1 LQDASETFLLLL
13 ITYLFANTLLGLR
26 RSRPENT
33 TCNSQKE
40 LSRVVE
46 EQASIIES
54 LKKDKSVL
62 VSSLQSLQNEHD
74 RVTKENQ
81 ILRKAVN
88 IQQERQNHAE
98 SELKAAHKYRDDAEE
113 KMRKLE
119 HLVLSLRYHLQAQ
132 HHSNNGN
139 DFLNNLP
146 PDVF

>member
-1 LQDASETFLLLL
+1 MD
-13 ITYLFANTLLGLR
+13 
-26 RSRPENT
+26 
-33 TCNSQKE
+33 
-40 LSRVVE
+40 

-54 LKKDKSVL
+54 LKKDKSTL
-62 VSSLQSLQNEHD
+62 DSSLQSLQSEHD

-98 SELKAAHKYRDDAEE
+98 SELKAAHLYRENAEE
-113 KMRKLE
+113 KMKKLE
-119 HLVLSLRYHLQAQ
+119 HLVLSLRYHLQTQ
-132 HHSNNGN
+132 HYSNNGN